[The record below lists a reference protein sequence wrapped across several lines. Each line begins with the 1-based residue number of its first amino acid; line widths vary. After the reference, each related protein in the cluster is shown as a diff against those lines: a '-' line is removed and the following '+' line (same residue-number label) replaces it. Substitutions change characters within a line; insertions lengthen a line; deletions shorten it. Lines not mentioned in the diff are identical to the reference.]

1 MAEAAEPVM
10 TDINLSDPAV
20 IGAISEAL
28 TQAGVDGIEIER
40 GAQKLRIV
48 VERDGTSTVTAA
60 RATETSLAKAPLAG
74 VFQAIDGPLP
84 RHVAAGDT
92 LGFVRVG
99 PIVLPVKAAKAGM
112 LIRTLAEKD
121 RLVGYGDPLFEIEP
135 NS

>member
-1 MAEAAEPVM
+1 M

-28 TQAGVDGIEIER
+28 TQAGVDGIEIQH

-48 VERDGTSTVTAA
+48 VDRGTSTVTAA

-74 VFQAIDGPLP
+74 VFQPIDGPLR

-92 LGFVRVG
+92 LAFIRVG
-99 PIVLPVKAAKAGM
+99 PIVLPVKAPRGGA
-112 LIRTLAEKD
+112 LVRTLAEIGA
-121 RLVGYGDPLFEIEP
+121 LVGYGDPLFEIEP